1 MMKPSWRALL
11 ILGRVSNLPTVWS
24 NCLAGWLLGGGGGAG
39 RFLTLLLG
47 ASLIYCGG
55 MFLNDAFD
63 TDFDA
68 QHRPERPIPSGAISL
83 AEVWWWGASLLGGGT
98 LLLSLLGGST
108 GALAVLLTLLVLLY
122 DAIHKAL
129 NTSPVLMA
137 GCRFLLYL
145 ASSSAASQ
153 GVTGGAIW
161 SGLALALYVLGLSF
175 LARRESLPGPLQ
187 YGALL
192 PLAAPALL
200 AVLVND
206 GRYALTGSVLVMA
219 LGTWITRALLSTR
232 SGAYRNVGRAVAGLL
247 AGIVLVDLLAVCNTS
262 PGMLVVFVIL
272 FLLTLALQR
281 FVPAT

>member
-24 NCLAGWLLGGGGGAG
+24 NCLAGWILGGGGGG
-39 RFLTLLLG
+39 FRLLVLMAG
-47 ASLIYCGG
+47 ASLIYTGG

-63 TDFDA
+63 VDFDE
-68 QHRPERPIPSGAISL
+68 QHRPERPIPSGAIALS
-83 AEVWWWGASLLGGGT
+83 EVWWWGAMFLGGGT
-98 LLLSLLGGST
+98 LLLALLGWT
-108 GALAVLLTLLVLLY
+108 TAILAILLTMLVLLY
-122 DAIHKAL
+122 DAVHKAL

-145 ASSSAASQ
+145 AASSAAVM
-153 GVTGGAIW
+153 GVTGDAIW

-187 YGALL
+187 YGAFL

-200 AVLVND
+200 AMLVND
-206 GRYALTGSVLVMA
+206 GRHALKGATLVIA
-219 LGTWITRALLSTR
+219 LATWIVRALLSTR
-232 SGAYRNVGRAVAGLL
+232 GGAFRNVGRTVAGLL
-247 AGIVLVDLLAVCNTS
+247 AGVVLVDLLAVCGAS
-262 PGMLVVFVIL
+262 PGVLFVFVAL